1 MCSTLLWK
9 VFVMNE
15 DQFLWVEKYRPKKV
29 SDCILPDRIKTVF
42 QEYVDRKS
50 IPNLMLTGSAGVG
63 KTTVAMA
70 MCDEIGLNHMFI
82 NSSEERGI
90 DMLRTKIKGYAST
103 ISLTGGRKVII
114 LDEADYLTPEA
125 QAGLRGIIEEFS
137 DNCSFIFTCNFKS
150 RLIDALHSRCSVIE
164 FSLKTDEK
172 PRMAAQLFT
181 RLSVILN
188 KENVSYDKQVLIKLI
203 EKFFPDYRRTLN
215 ELQRYSTNGSLDAG
229 TLSQITDVRKIADLV
244 GYLKE
249 GNFTE
254 MRKWVV
260 SNSDIE
266 PARIYRKIYDSL
278 YEYFKPES
286 IPQAVIII
294 SKYQYQSAFVADQEI
309 NLVACLTE
317 IMVDCE
323 FV

>member
-1 MCSTLLWK
+1 MT
-9 VFVMNE
+9 E
-15 DQFLWVEKYRPKKV
+15 FLWCEKYRPKSV
-29 SDCILPDRIKTVF
+29 ADCILPDRIKSVF
-42 QEYVDRKS
+42 QSYVESGS

-70 MCDEIGLNHMFI
+70 MCEQIGLNHLFI

-90 DMLRTKIKGYAST
+90 DTLRTKIKGYAST

-125 QAGLRGIIEEFS
+125 QAGLRGTIEEFS
-137 DNCSFIFTCNFKS
+137 DNCTFIFTCNFKS
-150 RLIDALHSRCSVIE
+150 RLIDALHSRCSVID
-164 FSLKTDEK
+164 FSLKPDEK
-172 PRMAAQLFT
+172 PRMASQLMS
-181 RLSVILN
+181 RLSVVLG
-188 KENVSYDKQVLIKLI
+188 KEGVEYDKQVLIKII

-215 ELQRYSTNGSLDAG
+215 ELQRYSNSGSLDAG
-229 TLSQITDVRKIADLV
+229 IISQVSDVRKINDLV
-244 GYLKE
+244 GYLK
-249 GNFTE
+249 NQDFSE

-260 SNSDIE
+260 ANSDIE

-278 YEYFKPES
+278 YEYFKPDS
-286 IPQAVIII
+286 IPQAVVIL

-323 FV
+323 YV